1 MKHIYIILLL
11 LLSCNIYAQEKEL
24 DLQKLAELVNSD
36 EEFNQYF
43 EDLGWVQS
51 TDSINIYFETVTS
64 NESTVY
70 AIKNIGNPSVFL
82 LTNKSKVASRWEK
95 QIKKFAKFSMTEV
108 SPGKQIHQ
116 YKFNNATYGWISE
129 KDAET
134 GLYSM
139 FVMRPQQ
146 PVQPVRTTEDVPAR
160 PQEGIENFQRD
171 FVRRFRI
178 DETMAEGSVEIKFT
192 ISIEGKITNIA
203 VVPYNASIHE
213 QVKEM
218 LKDSEWTPAIEN
230 GKPVKS
236 QYSWKIQIQHM
247 NN

>member
-95 QIKKFAKFSMTEV
+95 QIKKFAKFSMTDV

-139 FVMRPQQ
+139 FVMKPQQ
-146 PVQPVRTTEDVPAR
+146 PSAVQTQNAFAYPKGGMETFRR
-160 PQEGIENFQRD
+160 NFS
-171 FVRRFRI
+171 RRFRL
-178 DETMAEGSVEIKFT
+178 DKKFGGYNGEIKFT
-192 ISIEGKITNIA
+192 VTSEGEITNVA
-203 VVPYNASIHE
+203 TLPYNKSVHE
-213 QVKEM
+213 QAKEI

>member
-1 MKHIYIILLL
+1 
-11 LLSCNIYAQEKEL
+11 
-24 DLQKLAELVNSD
+24 
-36 EEFNQYF
+36 YF

-51 TDSINIYFETVTS
+51 TDSLNIYFETVTS
-64 NESTVY
+64 NETTIY

-95 QIKKFAKFSMTEV
+95 QIKKFAKFSMTDV

-146 PVQPVRTTEDVPAR
+146 FSAVVQTQNAFAR
-160 PQEGIENFQRD
+160 PQEGIEIFKMD
-171 FVRRFRI
+171 FARRFRI

-192 ISIEGKITNIA
+192 VTPEGKITNIA

>member
-11 LLSCNIYAQEKEL
+11 LLSCSTYAQEKEL

-51 TDSINIYFETVTS
+51 TDSLNIYFETVTS

-95 QIKKFAKFSMTEV
+95 QIKKFAKFSMTDV

-139 FVMRPQQ
+139 FVMKPQQ
-146 PVQPVRTTEDVPAR
+146 FSAVVQTQNAFAR
-160 PQEGIENFQRD
+160 PQEGIENFKRD

-178 DETMAEGSVEIKFT
+178 DETMVEGSVEIKFT
-192 ISIEGKITNIA
+192 IT
-203 VVPYNASIHE
+203 V
-213 QVKEM
+213 
-218 LKDSEWTPAIEN
+218 
-230 GKPVKS
+230 
-236 QYSWKIQIQHM
+236 
-247 NN
+247 

>member
-1 MKHIYIILLL
+1 M
-11 LLSCNIYAQEKEL
+11 
-24 DLQKLAELVNSD
+24 
-36 EEFNQYF
+36 
-43 EDLGWVQS
+43 QS
-51 TDSINIYFETVTS
+51 TDSLNIYFETVTS
-64 NESTVY
+64 NETTIY

-95 QIKKFAKFSMTEV
+95 QIKKFAKFSMTDV

-139 FVMRPQQ
+139 FVMKPQQ
-146 PVQPVRTTEDVPAR
+146 PSAVQTQNAFAR
-160 PQEGIENFQRD
+160 PQEGIENFKRD

-192 ISIEGKITNIA
+192 ITVEGKIINVRTTPNSPS
-203 VVPYNASIHE
+203 VQK
-213 QVKEM
+213 QVKDI
-218 LKDSEWTPAIEN
+218 LADSEWIPAVNETGN
-230 GKPVKS
+230 PVQS
-236 QYSWKIQIQHM
+236 EFTWTINIA
-247 NN
+247 NNRLK